1 MVREN
6 EVIVEIN
13 QENGDIK
20 FQEKM
25 LVVDEVKNKFLEI
38 NLKAAKKINGAAQ
51 IGDELLENLPP
62 MDFGRIA
69 AQAAKQVINSK
80 VREAERE
87 RQYNEYKDRVGEI
100 VNGIV
105 KRTEFGNVILDL
117 GKAEG
122 VIRKDQTIPRENL
135 RNLVIELEL
144 IFMK

>member
-1 MVREN
+1 M
-6 EVIVEIN
+6 IH
-13 QENGDIK
+13 
-20 FQEKM
+20 
-25 LVVDEVKNKFLEI
+25 
-38 NLKAAKKINGAAQ
+38 
-51 IGDELLENLPP
+51 LPP
-62 MDFGRIA
+62 LDFGRIA

-105 KRTEFGNVILDL
+105 KRMEFGNIILDL

-135 RNLVIELEL
+135 RNGDRVRAYIYDVRSELKGTTN
-144 IFMK
+144 IFIQISSTIYGKTIYSRGARDLRWNY